1 MKIISYV
8 EALNEA
14 LREELQRDD
23 NVFIIGEDIGKNGG
37 IFQVTRGLLDEF
49 GEKRVKNTPISEA
62 AFVGLGVGAAITGLR
77 PIVEVMYM
85 DFTTVCMDQIVNQAA
100 KLRYMTGGQVKV
112 PMVIRTQGG
121 AGIGEGGQHSQSLEA
136 WFVHVPG
143 IKVVMPSTPKDA
155 KGLLK
160 AAIRDDNP
168 VLFIEHHFCYSKKG
182 EVPENE
188 YIIPLG
194 KADVKKEGKDITI
207 VAISYEVLNALE
219 AADEL
224 EKVGISAEIIDPR
237 TLSPLDIDTIVTSVK
252 KTGKLLIVH
261 QACKQGGVGAEI
273 AAQVMEKA
281 FYSLD
286 VPIKRLASAD
296 TVVPYAKNL
305 EFLHYPH
312 TEDIVKVAKEL
323 MNTR

>member
-1 MKIISYV
+1 MKNVSYV

-23 NVFIIGEDIGKNGG
+23 DVFIIGEDIGKNGG
-37 IFQVTRGLLDEF
+37 IFQVTKGLLDEF

-62 AFVGLGVGAAITGLR
+62 AFTGLGVGAAITGLR
-77 PIVEVMYM
+77 PIIEVMYM

-112 PMVIRTQGG
+112 PIVIRTQGG

-136 WFVHVPG
+136 WFVHIPG

-194 KADVKKEGKDITI
+194 KADIKREGKDITI

-219 AADEL
+219 AAEEL
-224 EKVGISAEIIDPR
+224 EKMGIGAEIIDPR
-237 TLSPLDIDTIVTSVK
+237 TVSPLDIDTIVTSVK

-286 VPIKRLASAD
+286 APIKRLASVD
-296 TVVPYAKNL
+296 TVVPYAKKI

-312 TEDIVKVAKEL
+312 TEDIIKTAKEL
-323 MNTR
+323 MDTR